1 MAAIPKS
8 SLLSADTN
16 PDELASL
23 NVLILKKTTDD
34 PGINFPGLMFK
45 QNSSK
50 ALTAHM
56 FPNLDGARVENM
68 GRNPHQFQIQA
79 ILTNNIYPGLKETWK
94 PGTLFPE
101 VFNNLIDML
110 NDNSSKIL
118 QHPILG
124 DIYVMVDSY
133 EYQLEPKGVRDGAI
147 LSINCIETI
156 KESLIADQ
164 FFSIN
169 SVDKSAKALDE
180 AIAKVPDQLKPPA
193 ISLNQFFGRVTGL
206 LKQAL
211 SIPDKIVDALAQNIN
226 AVNIG
231 GQQVAGALMN
241 APAYTYNNAISNYYA
256 TKSSVLNGTV
266 QNSINY
272 NISTLDCIKSIN
284 LCNSTAS
291 VNANQLQDKIIKATV
306 DLELH
311 FIAQNDPRCSEVIM
325 SLRQFMGQ
333 LQQMKTSS
341 GPNIQT
347 YVTQN
352 MISWTSLAK
361 ILKNELTMLLSLNL
375 GLMNQMWMPANTS
388 IKYIK

>member
-1 MAAIPKS
+1 MS
-8 SLLSADTN
+8 SSYRVTIQLPHWPPHSRY
-16 PDELASL
+16 LAS
-23 NVLILKKTTDD
+23 
-34 PGINFPGLMFK
+34 
-45 QNSSK
+45 
-50 ALTAHM
+50 
-56 FPNLDGARVENM
+56 
-68 GRNPHQFQIQA
+68 IQA